1 MANSIGTRIAENRKR
16 KGLTQDELAEYM
28 GVSSQAVSKW
38 ENDMSCPDIT
48 LLPKLA
54 DYFNISV
61 DELLRGVTSAQAQ
74 VIAKEE
80 RKELGKMLF
89 KVRIKSADGD
99 VVNVTLPM
107 SLLKVGLEIG
117 LKMPQVSGNTALKD
131 LDFEAIL
138 KAAENGVIGKIVEID
153 SADGD
158 HVEVS
163 IE

>member
-54 DYFNISV
+54 DYFNMSV
-61 DELLRGVTSAQAQ
+61 DELLRGATSVQAQ
-74 VIAKEE
+74 VVAKEE
-80 RKELGKMLF
+80 RKEFSKMLF
-89 KVRIKSADGD
+89 KVRINSADGD
-99 VVNVTLPM
+99 VVNVTLPL
-107 SLLKVGLEIG
+107 SLLKVGLEVG
-117 LKMPQVSGNTALKD
+117 MKMPQVSGNTALKD

>member
-1 MANSIGTRIAENRKR
+1 MANSIGTRIAENRRR

-38 ENDMSCPDIT
+38 ENDISCPDIT

-61 DELLRGVTSAQAQ
+61 DELLRGAASVQTQ
-74 VIAKEE
+74 VVDKQE
-80 RKELGKMLF
+80 RKDFSKMLF
-89 KVRIKSADGD
+89 KVRINSSDGD
-99 VVNVTLPM
+99 VVNVTLPL
-107 SLLKVGLEIG
+107 SLLKVGLDVG
-117 LKMPQVSGNTALKD
+117 MKMPQISGNTALKD
-131 LDFEAIL
+131 LDLEAIL

-158 HVEVS
+158 HVEVI

>member
-1 MANSIGTRIAENRKR
+1 MANSIGTRIAESRKR
-16 KGLTQDELAEYM
+16 KGMTQDELAEYM

-54 DYFNISV
+54 DYFNMSV
-61 DELLRGVTSAQAQ
+61 DELIRGASSVQAQ
-74 VIAKEE
+74 VVAKEE
-80 RKELGKMLF
+80 RKEFSKMLF
-89 KVRIKSADGD
+89 KVRINSTDGD
-99 VVNVTLPM
+99 VVNVTLPL

-117 LKMPQVSGNTALKD
+117 MKMPQISGNTALKD

-138 KAAENGVIGKIVEID
+138 TAAENGVIGKIVEID